1 MIRLQEGVT
10 FGEKIKPACL
20 PDYEKYPPDRDV
32 PVWTAG
38 WGKTSVVG
46 SVSNKL
52 NNVQVKLYDASA
64 CSFISLYH
72 GIRDWSNYL
81 CAGELEGGKDSC
93 QGDSGG
99 PLFIKEK
106 NGHRQKFV
114 LIGITSFGIGCAE
127 PGLAGVYTKVGSYLS
142 WIKEISLANKT
153 QLAKNFYFI
162 NRSNNTCFNYLLFVV
177 NIFILNI
184 SIKKY

>member
-1 MIRLQEGVT
+1 MIRLQEAVK
-10 FGEKIKPACL
+10 FNDKIQPACL
-20 PDYEKYPPDRDV
+20 PMDEKYPLDRNV

-38 WGKTSVVG
+38 WGKTSVIG
-46 SVSNKL
+46 SVSKRL
-52 NNVQVKLYDASA
+52 NNIQVQLYDSSA

-99 PLFIKEK
+99 PLFIKQK
-106 NGHRQKFV
+106 NGKIQKFV

-127 PGLAGVYTKVGSYLS
+127 PGLAGVYTKVGPYLS
-142 WIKEISLANKT
+142 WIKEISMANKS
-153 QLAKNFYFI
+153 QLAKSFYFI
-162 NRSNNTCFNYLLFVV
+162 NSSNRNCFDYLLLFV
-177 NIFILNI
+177 NIYIFFL
-184 SIKKY
+184 KFY